1 MLTVNNLV
9 IALLVL
15 VAAFLAPNLPH
26 SALQVFDLTAVRV
39 VAMVVVVL
47 VCLYKPVYALLLAI
61 ILVVCLQRL
70 HNLKKNNL
78 VLNGNQL
85 IDENNLGKVN
95 VDFGNDEEGA
105 DDEGNDEGVSVESS
119 DGVNNMM
126 NGVVNNGVI
135 NDNENVVLSPVEEGG
150 MTNVNYN
157 LKPIESTNEI
167 NNEESY
173 NNVDQLEVHV
183 IGALLNEGFEN
194 PLNNTDVDNALSVEN
209 TSANNNVN
217 NVLTA
222 NVPVTDPVNT
232 LNNVANGN
240 GANGSL
246 NNGSLNNV
254 DMNNVSACQ
263 VKTNRKLFANS
274 NPCTDTLTTAEQL
287 RDVQTNMFSCE
298 GSILSSKN
306 QSGAQGRNNNSGIT
320 GYDSKYY

>member
-1 MLTVNNLV
+1 MKKMLTVDNLV

-26 SALQVFDLTAVRV
+26 NALQVFDRTAVRV

-70 HNLKKNNL
+70 HRLKKHNL
-78 VLNGNQL
+78 VLNNGNQL

-95 VDFGNDEEGA
+95 IDFGNDEEGA
-105 DDEGNDEGVSVESS
+105 DGEESVSVESN
-119 DGVNNMM
+119 DGVNNMN
-126 NGVVNNGVI
+126 NGVVNDGVI
-135 NDNENVVLSPVEEGG
+135 NDNENVALSPVEEGG
-150 MTNVNYN
+150 MTNIDYN
-157 LKPIESTNEI
+157 LKPLESSNEV
-167 NNEESY
+167 NNEDVY
-173 NNVDQLEVHV
+173 NNVDQLEVHI

-222 NVPVTDPVNT
+222 NVPITDPVNT
-232 LNNVANGN
+232 LNNVSSNG
-240 GANGSL
+240 G
-246 NNGSLNNV
+246 
-254 DMNNVSACQ
+254 VSACQ

-274 NPCTDTLTTAEQL
+274 NPCTDTLTTAEHL
-287 RDVQTNMFSCE
+287 HSVQTNRFSCE
-298 GSILSSKN
+298 GPVLSSIN
-306 QSGAQGRNNNSGIT
+306 QSGTQGRDNNSGII
-320 GYDSKYY
+320 GYDSKFY

>member
-1 MLTVNNLV
+1 MNKMLTVDNLV
-9 IALLVL
+9 ITLLVL

-26 SALQVFDLTAVRV
+26 STLQVLDFAAFRV

-70 HNLKKNNL
+70 HNLNKQNL
-78 VLNGNQL
+78 VLTGNQL
-85 IDENNLGKVN
+85 IDVNNLGKVN
-95 VDFGNDEEGA
+95 VDFGNNDEEGNDDEGN
-105 DDEGNDEGVSVESS
+105 DDEGNDEGVSGESS
-119 DGVNNMM
+119 GGVNNM
-126 NGVVNNGVI
+126 NKGVVNNGVSH
-135 NDNENVVLSPVEEGG
+135 DNENVVLSPVEEGG

-167 NNEESY
+167 NNEDAY

-183 IGALLNEGFEN
+183 IGSLLNEGFEN

-209 TSANNNVN
+209 TSSNNNVN

-232 LNNVANGN
+232 LNNVDA
-240 GANGSL
+240 
-246 NNGSLNNV
+246 
-254 DMNNVSACQ
+254 MNNVAACQ
-263 VKTNRKLFANS
+263 VKTTRKLFANS
-274 NPCTDTLTTAEQL
+274 NPCTDTLTTTDQL

-298 GSILSSKN
+298 GSILSSAN
-306 QSGAQGRNNNSGIT
+306 QSGAQGRNNDSGIT

>member
-78 VLNGNQL
+78 VLNAVLNGNQL

-105 DDEGNDEGVSVESS
+105 DDEGDDEGVSVESS
-119 DGVNNMM
+119 DGVNNMN
-126 NGVVNNGVI
+126 NGLVNDGVI
-135 NDNENVVLSPVEEGG
+135 NDNDNVALSPVEEGG

-157 LKPIESTNEI
+157 LKPLESSNEV
-167 NNEESY
+167 NNDDVY

-232 LNNVANGN
+232 LNNVSSNG
-240 GANGSL
+240 G
-246 NNGSLNNV
+246 
-254 DMNNVSACQ
+254 VSACQ
-263 VKTNRKLFANS
+263 VKTNRQLFANA
-274 NPCTDTLTTAEQL
+274 NPCTDTLTTAEHL
-287 RDVQTNMFSCE
+287 HAVQTNRFSCE
-298 GSILSSKN
+298 GPVLSIKN
-306 QSGAQGRNNNSGIT
+306 QSGAQGHNNNSGIT
-320 GYDSKYY
+320 GYDSKFY